1 MVVES
6 GRNSLRSHEDVKCR
20 MRRSN
25 VARQRQYDRWI
36 SLQRN
41 HRTGSRHG
49 PARWAGRDRYLIQLP
64 PPYTAPNI
72 LQAKTAD
79 QGRRTME
86 NLQERLLE
94 HVVPDQVGQIGK
106 VHYSFT
112 EMRIVHVHWP
122 KVNTVDGLFTATNG
136 ALRLQGK
143 LGYHKVGEFVFDL
156 KATAAALTE
165 RHRHRQHHHRPRAM
179 PHSVTCAV
187 GHIKVRFHGGA
198 ARLCQFLTAMYIKVY
213 RRHLEAQITKVIQ
226 EAVQDDGQILMSAL
240 SVRETGTIQRFLD
253 SFGGQTPPT

>member
-1 MVVES
+1 
-6 GRNSLRSHEDVKCR
+6 
-20 MRRSN
+20 
-25 VARQRQYDRWI
+25 
-36 SLQRN
+36 
-41 HRTGSRHG
+41 
-49 PARWAGRDRYLIQLP
+49 
-64 PPYTAPNI
+64 
-72 LQAKTAD
+72 
-79 QGRRTME
+79 ME

-143 LGYHKVGEFVFDL
+143 YEIHRQGVLGYHKVGEFVFDL
-156 KATAAALTE
+156 SAIALTIKENTVSEATAAALTE

-240 SVRETGTIQRFLD
+240 SVMASMHGAAGDRATETITVQTTCNTRVRETGTIQRFLD